1 MLTIRVSFSYNNKKM
16 IAAMLYIVFFWV
28 LVIEAGIFLLLNAPT
43 PRGFKGKL
51 LNFLS
56 NNKII
61 TYVMYL
67 HLGFCI
73 IALFFYFDLMN
84 EESFY
89 HGEKERIRNSSDHH
103 LGSGIISL
111 IFRNQTCILL
121 LHHPKNS
128 KK

>member
-1 MLTIRVSFSYNNKKM
+1 
-16 IAAMLYIVFFWV
+16 MLYIVFFWV